1 MACVTIGYILI
12 HIFIFPKSVKWL
24 NVGETW
30 CYLVYMISHALTML
44 VNQGVPSYK
53 YIDMVTAISENE
65 MRNGGIDTDFVQ
77 QCNLCGIRLLKKDNG
92 AHCTDCGVCVLGHD
106 HHCPWTSKCVGRYNK
121 YFFYIFTTSIF
132 VFIFFTFS
140 IVFFALLNMISK

>member
-77 QCNLCGIRLLKKDNG
+77 QCKGIPIITMG
-92 AHCTDCGVCVLGHD
+92 
-106 HHCPWTSKCVGRYNK
+106 
-121 YFFYIFTTSIF
+121 
-132 VFIFFTFS
+132 
-140 IVFFALLNMISK
+140 